1 MDYVYEYL
9 IFLAQAVTVVAA
21 ILVVLSAF
29 ASMAAKRRSMAEG
42 HLEVFR
48 LNDHFDNLKQS
59 IEQALLPPAEFRKA
73 AKAAAKKKKQE
84 RKKARKGARG
94 ERRQKE
100 NGEGEHAA
108 PGGGNDASLGDGK
121 DSNDG
126 DSQSSASGDNPDA
139 TGENGR
145 DENLADRAT
154 DGGGKNQTSAGEAEQ
169 QAKPG
174 VDQAEQ
180 PVPDTPPGRVFVINF
195 KGDLQASH
203 VNQLRHEINAILA
216 QAQEG
221 DEVVARV
228 ESPGGLVH
236 GYGLA
241 ASQLLRIRE
250 RDLNL
255 IVAVDKVAASGGYL
269 MAAVANRVIAAPF
282 AVVGSI
288 GVVAQIPN
296 VHRLLKK
303 KDVDVEVLTAGKH
316 KRTLT
321 VFGENTE
328 EGRQKFLD
336 DMEDLHALFQEFLA
350 DKRPGLDMEKVAT
363 GESWYGQRALDLNLV
378 DEIQTSDEYLMNRCA
393 ETDVF
398 EIRWREPQK
407 PLEKIFAQVENSAE
421 RLSDRVFRRFG

>member
-73 AKAAAKKKKQE
+73 AKATAKKKKQE
-84 RKKARKGARG
+84 RKKARKEARA
-94 ERRQKE
+94 ERPEKGPEKGSEKGSEKE
-100 NGEGEHAA
+100 SGEGEDEQQTDA
-108 PGGGNDASLGDGK
+108 GGN
-121 DSNDG
+121 
-126 DSQSSASGDNPDA
+126 
-139 TGENGR
+139 
-145 DENLADRAT
+145 
-154 DGGGKNQTSAGEAEQ
+154 
-169 QAKPG
+169 
-174 VDQAEQ
+174 QAEQ
-180 PVPDTPPGRVFVINF
+180 PARDAPPGRVFVINF

-250 RDLNL
+250 RNLNL

-303 KDVDVEVLTAGKH
+303 KDVDVEVLTAGKY

-350 DKRPGLDMEKVAT
+350 DKRPGLDLEQVAT

-421 RLSDRVFRRFG
+421 RLSDLVFRRFG

>member
-1 MDYVYEYL
+1 MNYLYEYL

-21 ILVVLSAF
+21 LLVVLSAF
-29 ASMAAKRRSMAEG
+29 VSMAAKRRSMAMG

-73 AKAAAKKKKQE
+73 AKRAAKRRKMHLKKASEQVSGESPTKLRGRAAGGQRPDEQNDADQGDQHGGDGDGGNGADTDYRNATEASDEAAA
-84 RKKARKGARG
+84 
-94 ERRQKE
+94 
-100 NGEGEHAA
+100 
-108 PGGGNDASLGDGK
+108 S
-121 DSNDG
+121 
-126 DSQSSASGDNPDA
+126 
-139 TGENGR
+139 
-145 DENLADRAT
+145 
-154 DGGGKNQTSAGEAEQ
+154 NQTEADKTGSAKESEAGESGQESGTATEE
-169 QAKPG
+169 P
-174 VDQAEQ
+174 
-180 PVPDTPPGRVFVINF
+180 PPGRVFVITF

-203 VNQLRHEINAILA
+203 VTHLRHEINAILA
-216 QAQEG
+216 EAHEG

-228 ESPGGLVH
+228 ESPGGLVQ

-241 ASQLLRIRE
+241 ASQLLRVRNHN
-250 RDLNL
+250 LNL
-255 IVAVDKVAASGGYL
+255 VVAVDKVAASGGYL

-303 KDVDVEVLTAGKH
+303 KDVDVEVLTAGKY

-336 DMEDLHALFQEFLA
+336 DMEDLHVLFQEFLA
-350 DKRPGLDMEKVAT
+350 DKRPGLDLEKVAT
-363 GESWYGQRALDLNLV
+363 GEAWYGQRALDLHLV

-407 PLEKIFAQVENSAE
+407 PLEKVLSQVENRVE
-421 RLSDRVFRRFG
+421 GLLGRLFQRLS